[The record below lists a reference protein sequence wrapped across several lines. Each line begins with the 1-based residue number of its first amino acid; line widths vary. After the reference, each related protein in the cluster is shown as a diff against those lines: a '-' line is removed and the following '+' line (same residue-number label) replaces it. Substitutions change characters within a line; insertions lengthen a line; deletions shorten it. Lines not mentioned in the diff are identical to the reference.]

1 MPKLKNSNATF
12 WVIFKHCALVR
23 NASKNGE
30 LICFIKEPSYL
41 SLLLWNSIDFCLW
54 KLFYHCKCQKQFPLW
69 EGSETDIFLALN
81 QQMGFIVWVQM
92 MAISPTRWVLKP
104 KTLGKS
110 LLIFIFTWCKMHFI
124 WWHYQKVLKDFAENE
139 AGDTFMNVT

>member
-1 MPKLKNSNATF
+1 MLK
-12 WVIFKHCALVR
+12 K
-23 NASKNGE
+23 
-30 LICFIKEPSYL
+30 KEPSYL

-92 MAISPTRWVLKP
+92 MPISPTRWVLKP

-124 WWHYQKVLKDFAENE
+124 WWHYQKVLKDFGGKWGRRHFYECYIMVIE
-139 AGDTFMNVT
+139 VQTKFWVFDFYWHSKGETLCVYD

>member
-92 MAISPTRWVLKP
+92 MPISPTRWVLKP

>member
-12 WVIFKHCALVR
+12 WVIFKYCALVR

-92 MAISPTRWVLKP
+92 MPISPTRWVLKP

>member
-41 SLLLWNSIDFCLW
+41 SLLLWNIIDFCLW

-92 MAISPTRWVLKP
+92 MPISPTRWVLKP